1 MKGFNERGQEFSVFK
16 LLISA
21 VVAVV
26 ILTML
31 LQIMGIIPSLG
42 QADPTKES
50 VSILKDAYNN
60 RYNDFKSKAV
70 TFTADQKINRKAI
83 AEGTG
88 LIGPEDLCLFLDG
101 AYDNSV
107 SWDLT
112 DNYIQYTGGGQKQ
125 AFLAAYCDRGSDLE
139 ENLGEGGYT
148 SFIPVDYRIE
158 CGDTSNDCLSSG
170 GTCCIVGVIAG

>member
-70 TFTADQKINRKAI
+70 TFTTDQKINRKAI

-88 LIGPEDLCLFLDG
+88 LIGEGDLCLFLDPVYEVG
-101 AYDNSV
+101 AG
-107 SWDLT
+107 SWEIT
-112 DNYIQYTGGGQKQ
+112 KSYIQYTGGGQKQ
-125 AFLAAYCDRGSDLE
+125 AFLAAYCDKGSDLE
-139 ENLGEGGYT
+139 GNLGEGGYT
-148 SFIPVDYRIE
+148 SFIPEETRPY
-158 CGDTSNDCLSSG
+158 DCDCTASS